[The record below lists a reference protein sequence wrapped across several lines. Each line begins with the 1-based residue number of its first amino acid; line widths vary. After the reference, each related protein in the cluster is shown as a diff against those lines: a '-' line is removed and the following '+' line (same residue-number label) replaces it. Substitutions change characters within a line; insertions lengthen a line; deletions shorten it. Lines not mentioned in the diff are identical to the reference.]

1 MPMPMSRPR
10 VSRSRR
16 LGVLFIVSGSLYVVA
31 FLLLIVVSE
40 RFLARVGRTP
50 TLVSAAVAYAL
61 IVLALGAHT
70 LRVRPAPFSVRR
82 WVIQYFV
89 LVQAL
94 FWLLGFVLAATFAY
108 GLLWAAFGSLSG
120 FFLML
125 WLVPAVGRWRWRGGG
140 AREGGGQG

>member
-1 MPMPMSRPR
+1 MRMPRPR

-16 LGVLFIVSGSLYVVA
+16 LGVLLIVGGYLYLVA
-31 FLLLIVVSE
+31 FVLLIRVGE

-50 TLVSAAVAYAL
+50 TLVSAAVAYAI
-61 IVLALGAHT
+61 IVLALGAHA

-82 WVIQYFV
+82 WVVQYFV

-108 GLLWAAFGSLSG
+108 GLLWAAFGSVVG
-120 FFLML
+120 FILML
-125 WLVPAVGRWRWRGGG
+125 WLVPHMERWRWRRGD